1 MQYSAD
7 GQSDG
12 TATVQFPRPGFL
24 ASVFRDL
31 GADQD
36 EQSDGAVTGRPSG
49 GSTGDGPPGG
59 SPSGDVPS
67 DSGPDSLGSPD
78 GPGGPDGPVGR
89 RPGHPGHPG
98 HPGPVEADPDE
109 AVAAHARAAAL
120 THHRSQT
127 VQAEHDRLA
136 DLLRRA
142 ALPVSAM
149 DFESQLRHYQPR
161 PYPAD
166 GPAAAADDES
176 EPRWEDFAPAEPPAA
191 DPESGPSRRLLDSGY
206 QRELAQARLTHQR
219 ALREWRTRRAEAGNP
234 AADESRRAHEAAEQA
249 RARAVREY
257 NESLEECR
265 RAYRLAEPAAVESLL
280 ERALAAAETA
290 TQDLPAPC
298 RAVFRPLTRTALLDL
313 DLPPLDLVPSLT
325 GYRLAPDGDIVPV
338 PRPPADRATD
348 YLRLVARLAL
358 RALQA
363 ADAVDTDE
371 ILAGVVLNGWLRD
384 PATAEPLCL
393 VSVDADRDALARTR
407 LLPPGTPYEE
417 RDDEGVYADAE
428 QDEALVRLRQLGAAV
443 TPDPYDRAGVQP
455 AAQAG
460 ATVPAA
466 ADLSAN
472 EFAQLVRDLLTRGG
486 IAQWS
491 VRLRGPA
498 GLVATGEGAPGSALP
513 GRWVVWASRDTAAI
527 GVEQIETLAEAVG
540 EETAE
545 RGLRLTTGRFTDEV
559 LDLTAEEGHRH
570 IHLIDGDGVREL
582 TRTHLG
588 LPLATGA

>member
-7 GQSDG
+7 GRSDG
-12 TATVQFPRPGFL
+12 TDTVPFPQPGFL

-36 EQSDGAVTGRPSG
+36 PDSDDPVDGRTAPDRPGHGAA
-49 GSTGDGPPGG
+49 GDGPSAGG
-59 SPSGDVPS
+59 TT
-67 DSGPDSLGSPD
+67 
-78 GPGGPDGPVGR
+78 GPGSTDPGASDPGDGI
-89 RPGHPGHPG
+89 
-98 HPGPVEADPDE
+98 
-109 AVAAHARAAAL
+109 AAHARAAAL
-120 THHRSQT
+120 AHHRTLT
-127 VQAEHDRLA
+127 VQAEHDRLT

-149 DFESQLRHYQPR
+149 DFESQLRHYEPR
-161 PYPAD
+161 PYPGD
-166 GPAAAADDES
+166 DAATTDEP
-176 EPRWEDFAPAEPPAA
+176 EPRWADFAPAEPPAA
-191 DPESGPSRRLLDSGY
+191 DPEAGPSRRLLDSGY
-206 QRELAQARLTHQR
+206 QRELAQARLAHQR
-219 ALREWRTRRAEAGNP
+219 ALREWRTRRAEADRP
-234 AADESRRAHEAAEQA
+234 AADESRRAHEEAEEA

-290 TQDLPAPC
+290 TQDLAAPC
-298 RAVFRPLTRTALLDL
+298 RAVFRPLTRTAVLDL

-325 GYRLAPDGDIVPV
+325 GYRLAPDGDILPV

-371 ILAGVVLNGWLRD
+371 ILAGVVLNGWLRE
-384 PATAEPLCL
+384 PGAAEPLCL
-393 VSVDADRDALARTR
+393 LSVDADRDALARTR
-407 LLPPGTPYEE
+407 LLPPEAPYEE
-417 RDDEGVYADAE
+417 RDGEGVYADAE

-443 TPDPYDRAGVQP
+443 TPDPYARTVVQP

-460 ATVPAA
+460 AAVPAA
-466 ADLSAN
+466 PDLSAN

-486 IAQWS
+486 LAEWS
-491 VRLRGPA
+491 VRLRGPD
-498 GLVATGEGAPGSALP
+498 GLVATGEGSPGSALP
-513 GRWVVWASRDTAAI
+513 GRWVVWASRGATPVGA
-527 GVEQIETLAEAVG
+527 EQIMTLAEAVA
-540 EETAE
+540 EESAE
-545 RGLRLTTGRFTDEV
+545 RGLRLTTGRFTDEA
-559 LDLTAEEGHRH
+559 LDLTAEESHRH

-582 TRTHLG
+582 ARTHLG
-588 LPLATGA
+588 LPLAAGL

>member
-1 MQYSAD
+1 M
-7 GQSDG
+7 
-12 TATVQFPRPGFL
+12 
-24 ASVFRDL
+24 
-31 GADQD
+31 
-36 EQSDGAVTGRPSG
+36 
-49 GSTGDGPPGG
+49 
-59 SPSGDVPS
+59 
-67 DSGPDSLGSPD
+67 
-78 GPGGPDGPVGR
+78 
-89 RPGHPGHPG
+89 
-98 HPGPVEADPDE
+98 
-109 AVAAHARAAAL
+109 AAHARAAAL
-120 THHRSQT
+120 THHRT
-127 VQAEHDRLA
+127 LAVQAEHDRLT

-166 GPAAAADDES
+166 APGTDDRQ

-191 DPESGPSRRLLDSGY
+191 DPDSGPSRRLLDSGY

-219 ALREWRTRRAEAGNP
+219 ALREWRTRRAEAGSP
-234 AADESRRAHEAAEQA
+234 AADESRRAHEAAEEA

-298 RAVFRPLTRTALLDL
+298 RAVFRPLTRTAVLDL
-313 DLPPLDLVPSLT
+313 DLPPLGLVPSLT
-325 GYRLAPDGDIVPV
+325 GYRLAPDGDILPV

-384 PATAEPLCL
+384 PAMTEPLCL

-428 QDEALVRLRQLGAAV
+428 QDEALVRLRRLGAAV
-443 TPDPYDRAGVQP
+443 TPNPYAWAGIQP

-466 ADLSAN
+466 SDLSAN

-498 GLVATGEGAPGSALP
+498 GLVATGEGAPGSSLP
-513 GRWVVWASRDTAAI
+513 GRWVVWASRDTAPI
-527 GVEQIETLAEAVG
+527 GTEQIETLAEAVG
-540 EETAE
+540 EESAE
-545 RGLRLTTGRFTDEV
+545 RGLRLTTGSFTDEV
-559 LDLTAEEGHRH
+559 LDLTAEASHRH
-570 IHLIDGDGVREL
+570 LHLIDGDGVREL
-582 TRTHLG
+582 AGTHLG
-588 LPLATGA
+588 LPLATGC

>member
-12 TATVQFPRPGFL
+12 AATVQFPQPGFL

-31 GADQD
+31 GVDQGPEPD
-36 EQSDGAVTGRPSG
+36 DPAGGRAAPGRLGEAAV
-49 GSTGDGPPGG
+49 GDGP
-59 SPSGDVPS
+59 SV
-67 DSGPDSLGSPD
+67 
-78 GPGGPDGPVGR
+78 
-89 RPGHPGHPG
+89 
-98 HPGPVEADPDE
+98 PGPTPGRPTVDPGDGRSTSGSAVPGSADPGDG
-109 AVAAHARAAAL
+109 VAAHARAAAL
-120 THHRSQT
+120 THHRTLT
-127 VQAEHDRLA
+127 VQAEHDRLT

-149 DFESQLRHYQPR
+149 DFESQLRHYEPR

-166 GPAAAADDES
+166 GPATADES
-176 EPRWEDFAPAEPPAA
+176 EPRWEDFAPAEPAA
-191 DPESGPSRRLLDSGY
+191 TDPESGPSRRLLDSGY
-206 QRELAQARLTHQR
+206 QRELARARLTHQR
-219 ALREWRTRRAEAGNP
+219 ALREWRTRRAEAGSP
-234 AADESRRAHEAAEQA
+234 AADESRRAHEAAEEA

-298 RAVFRPLTRTALLDL
+298 RAVFRPLTRTAVLDL

-363 ADAVDTDE
+363 VDAVDTDE
-371 ILAGVVLNGWLRD
+371 ILAGVVLNGWLRE
-384 PATAEPLCL
+384 PGAAQPLCL
-393 VSVDADRDALARTR
+393 LSVDADRDALARTR
-407 LLPPGTPYEE
+407 LLPPETPYEE

-428 QDEALVRLRQLGAAV
+428 QDEALVRLRQLDAAV
-443 TPDPYDRAGVQP
+443 TPDPYAHAVVEP
-455 AAQAG
+455 AALAG
-460 ATVPAA
+460 AAVPAA
-466 ADLSAN
+466 PDLSAN

-486 IAQWS
+486 LAEWS

-513 GRWVVWASRDTAAI
+513 GRWVVWASRGAAPVTA
-527 GVEQIETLAEAVG
+527 EQIATLAEAVT
-540 EETAE
+540 EESAE
-545 RGLRLTTGRFTDEV
+545 RGLRLTTGRFADDA
-559 LDLTAEEGHRH
+559 LNLTAEESHRH

-582 TRTHLG
+582 ARTHLG
-588 LPLATGA
+588 LPLAAGL

>member
-12 TATVQFPRPGFL
+12 AATARFPQPGFL

-31 GADQD
+31 GVDPGPDPAATEEPVVTVDA
-36 EQSDGAVTGRPSG
+36 EGTGGAGTTRSTGVTGDHG
-49 GSTGDGPPGG
+49 GPGDG
-59 SPSGDVPS
+59 SPAGEES
-67 DSGPDSLGSPD
+67 
-78 GPGGPDGPVGR
+78 
-89 RPGHPGHPG
+89 
-98 HPGPVEADPDE
+98 
-109 AVAAHARAAAL
+109 VAAHGRAAAL
-120 THHRSQT
+120 THHRTLT

-149 DFESQLRHYQPR
+149 DFESQLRRYEPR
-161 PYPAD
+161 PYPAA
-166 GPAAAADDES
+166 GPDAAEP

-191 DPESGPSRRLLDSGY
+191 DPDAAPTRRLLDSGY

-219 ALREWRTRRAEAGNP
+219 ALREWRTRRAEAGSP
-234 AADESRRAHEAAEQA
+234 AADESRRAHEEAEEA

-298 RAVFRPLTRTALLDL
+298 RAVFRPLTRTAVLDL

-325 GYRLAPDGDIVPV
+325 GYRLSPDGDIHPV

-371 ILAGVVLNGWLRD
+371 ILAGVVLNGWLRE
-384 PATAEPLCL
+384 PGGAEPLCL

-407 LLPPGTPYEE
+407 LLPAAAPYEE
-417 RDDEGVYADAE
+417 HDGEGVYADAE

-443 TPDPYDRAGVQP
+443 TPDPYTRAGVEP
-455 AAQAG
+455 AALAG
-460 ATVPAA
+460 AAVPAA
-466 ADLSAN
+466 LDLSAN

-486 IAQWS
+486 LAEWS

-498 GLVATGEGAPGSALP
+498 GLVATGEGAPGTALP
-513 GRWVVWASRDTAAI
+513 GRWVVWASRGSAEVAAEEI
-527 GVEQIETLAEAVG
+527 RTLAEAVS
-540 EETAE
+540 EESAE
-545 RGLRLTTGRFTDEV
+545 RGLRLTTGRFTDEA
-559 LDLTAEEGHRH
+559 LDLTAEESHRH
-570 IHLIDGDGVREL
+570 IHLVDGDGVREL
-582 TRTHLG
+582 AMTHLG
-588 LPLATGA
+588 LPLAAGR

>member
-1 MQYSAD
+1 MQHSAD
-7 GQSDG
+7 GRSDG
-12 TATVQFPRPGFL
+12 STTVRVPQPGFL

-31 GADQD
+31 GV
-36 EQSDGAVTGRPSG
+36 DGGPEPDDAVTGRAPTG
-49 GSTGDGPPGG
+49 AAGDGP
-59 SPSGDVPS
+59 SV
-67 DSGPDSLGSPD
+67 
-78 GPGGPDGPVGR
+78 
-89 RPGHPGHPG
+89 
-98 HPGPVEADPDE
+98 PGPAGTADQGGVDQGGADPGPADPEE

-120 THHRSQT
+120 THHRT
-127 VQAEHDRLA
+127 VTVRAEHDRLA

-149 DFESQLRHYQPR
+149 DFESQLRHYEPR

-166 GPAAAADDES
+166 GPGTADVP
-176 EPRWEDFAPAEPPAA
+176 EPRWADFAPAEPATA
-191 DPESGPSRRLLDSGY
+191 DPGSGPSRRLLDSGY

-219 ALREWRTRRAEAGNP
+219 ALREWRTRRAEAGSP
-234 AADESRRAHEAAEQA
+234 AADESRRAHDAAEEA

-265 RAYRLAEPAAVESLL
+265 RAYRLSEPAAVESLL

-290 TQDLPAPC
+290 TQDLLAPC
-298 RAVFRPLTRTALLDL
+298 RAVFRPLTRTAVLDL

-371 ILAGVVLNGWLRD
+371 ILAGVVLNGWLRE
-384 PATAEPLCL
+384 PGTAEPLCL

-428 QDEALVRLRQLGAAV
+428 RDEALVRLRQLGAAV
-443 TPDPYDRAGVQP
+443 TPDPYDRVGVRP

-466 ADLSAN
+466 PDLSAN
-472 EFAQLVRDLLTRGG
+472 EFAELVRDLLTRGG
-486 IAQWS
+486 IAGWS
-491 VRLRGPA
+491 VRLRGPS

-513 GRWVVWASRDTAAI
+513 GRWVVWASRDPEPVGA
-527 GVEQIETLAEAVG
+527 EQVSTLAEAVR
-540 EETAE
+540 EESAE
-545 RGLRLTTGRFTDEV
+545 RGLRLTTGRFTDEA
-559 LDLTAEEGHRH
+559 LDLTAEESHRH

-582 TRTHLG
+582 ARTHLG
-588 LPLATGA
+588 LPLAVGR

>member
-1 MQYSAD
+1 MQHSAD
-7 GQSDG
+7 GQPDG

-24 ASVFRDL
+24 ASVFREFTTDQGQGQGL
-31 GADQD
+31 DPDAADPGPAAPGTPD
-36 EQSDGAVTGRPSG
+36 DGMPDDGASG
-49 GSTGDGPPGG
+49 GGSSGGAAFGGAASGDGPAEPEE
-59 SPSGDVPS
+59 SI
-67 DSGPDSLGSPD
+67 
-78 GPGGPDGPVGR
+78 
-89 RPGHPGHPG
+89 
-98 HPGPVEADPDE
+98 
-109 AVAAHARAAAL
+109 AAHGRAAAL
-120 THHRSQT
+120 THHRTLT

-149 DFESQLRHYQPR
+149 DFESQLRHYEPR

-166 GPAAAADDES
+166 GPES
-176 EPRWEDFAPAEPPAA
+176 GSEAEPRWADFAPGGPATA
-191 DPESGPSRRLLDSGY
+191 DPDGAPARSLLDSGY
-206 QRELAQARLTHQR
+206 QRELAQARLAHQR
-219 ALREWRTRRAEAGNP
+219 SLREWRTRRAEADNP
-234 AADESRRAHEAAEQA
+234 AVDESRRVHEAAEEA

-265 RAYRLAEPAAVESLL
+265 RAYRLSEPAAVESLL

-298 RAVFRPLTRTALLDL
+298 RAVFRPLTRTAVLDL

-371 ILAGVVLNGWLRD
+371 ILAGVVLNGWLRE

-407 LLPPGTPYEE
+407 LLPPATPYEE

-443 TPDPYDRAGVQP
+443 TPDPYGRVGVQP

-460 ATVPAA
+460 AAVPAA
-466 ADLSAN
+466 PDLSAN

-486 IAQWS
+486 LAEWS

-513 GRWVVWASRDTAAI
+513 GRWVVWASRGAEPVSAEEI
-527 GVEQIETLAEAVG
+527 ATLAEAVQ
-540 EETAE
+540 EESAE
-545 RGLRLTTGRFTDEV
+545 RGLRLTTGRFADEA
-559 LDLTAEEGHRH
+559 LDLTGEESHRH
-570 IHLIDGDGVREL
+570 IHLVDGDGMSEL
-582 TRTHLG
+582 ARTHLG
-588 LPLATGA
+588 LPLAASR

>member
-1 MQYSAD
+1 MQHSAD
-7 GQSDG
+7 GRSDG

-31 GADQD
+31 GT
-36 EQSDGAVTGRPSG
+36 EEGREPGAAAGRPGESPSG
-49 GSTGDGPPGG
+49 GGPSGESPSGDGPPGDG
-59 SPSGDVPS
+59 PSGAATTADGTA
-67 DSGPDSLGSPD
+67 GPDPVGPA
-78 GPGGPDGPVGR
+78 PGG
-89 RPGHPGHPG
+89 
-98 HPGPVEADPDE
+98 ADPDA

-120 THHRSQT
+120 THHRTLT

-166 GPAAAADDES
+166 GPDADAEEQP

-191 DPESGPSRRLLDSGY
+191 DPQSGPSRRLLDSGY

-219 ALREWRTRRAEAGNP
+219 ALREWRTRRAEAGSP
-234 AADESRRAHEAAEQA
+234 AADESRRAHEAAEEA

-298 RAVFRPLTRTALLDL
+298 RAVFRPLTRAAVLDL

-325 GYRLAPDGDIVPV
+325 GYRLAPDGDVLPV

-384 PATAEPLCL
+384 PASAEPLCL

-428 QDEALVRLRQLGAAV
+428 QDEALVRLRRLGAAV
-443 TPDPYDRAGVQP
+443 TPDPYDRVGVQP
-455 AAQAG
+455 AARAG

-466 ADLSAN
+466 SDLSAN

-498 GLVATGEGAPGSALP
+498 GLVATGEGAPGTALP
-513 GRWVVWASRDTAAI
+513 GRWVVWASRDTEPV

-540 EETAE
+540 EEAAE
-545 RGLRLTTGRFTDEV
+545 RGLRLTTGRFTEEV

-570 IHLIDGDGVREL
+570 IHLIDGAGVREL
-582 TRTHLG
+582 AHTHLG
-588 LPLATGA
+588 LPLATGG